1 MDYRPLGKTDIKVSE
16 ICLGTMTWGRQ
27 TPQEEAF
34 EQMDYATAQGVNFFD
49 TAELYPIPPEAD
61 TQGATETIIGNW
73 FKQTGKRGDI
83 ILGTKVTGRSQY
95 NWFRKDGSTT
105 EFTPA
110 QINEAIEASLRRLQ
124 TDYIDLYQLHWPDRP
139 INLFGGLGYQHGG
152 EEINRI
158 EDTLAVLQKLIDAG
172 KVRHIGI
179 SNETPWGIMKF
190 LHLAETKNLPP
201 IVSVQNPYNFLNR
214 IYEIGGAEIYHREQI
229 GLLAYSPL
237 AGGFLTGKYQNG
249 AIPEGSRKYIA
260 KRLGRY
266 ETAGAEQ
273 AIAAYLGIAEKHGL
287 NPAQMANRFVTTREF
302 VTSNIIGAT
311 NLEQLKLALASNE
324 LTLTDEILAE
334 IDEVHLRAAN
344 LCP

>member
-1 MDYRPLGKTDIKVSE
+1 MDYRQLGKTDIKVSE

-27 TPQEEAF
+27 TPQAEAF

-49 TAELYPIPPEAD
+49 TAELYPIPPEAE

-73 FKQTGKRGDI
+73 FKQTGKRGDV
-83 ILGTKVTGRSQY
+83 ILGTKVTGRSSHT
-95 NWFRKDGSTT
+95 WFRKDGSPT

-110 QINEAIEASLRRLQ
+110 QINEAIDESLRRLQ

-158 EDTLAVLQKLIDAG
+158 EDTLAVLQKLIEAG
-172 KVRHIGI
+172 KVRQIGI

-190 LHLAETKNLPP
+190 LHFAETKNLPP

-237 AGGFLTGKYQNG
+237 AGGYLTGKYQKG
-249 AIPEGSRKYIA
+249 AIPEGSRKHMA
-260 KRLGRY
+260 RRMGRY

-273 AIAAYLGIAEKHGL
+273 AIDAYLAIAEKHGL
-287 NPAQMANRFVTTREF
+287 NPAHMASRFVTTRDF

-311 NLEQLKLALASNE
+311 NLEQLKIALAANE
-324 LTLTDEILAE
+324 LTLTDALLAE